1 MSTIDF
7 AQTSIVVTGGAG
19 FLGSFVVEELRRRG
33 ATRVFVPRSHDYDLV
48 DRQACRR
55 LLLDSKPDLVFHLA
69 ARVGGIG
76 ANRENPGRFLF
87 ENAAMGLN
95 LFEECRLAKVAK
107 LVATGTI
114 CAYPKFAP
122 LPFREDDLWNG
133 YPEETNAP
141 YGIAKKMMS
150 VLSQGYREQYGMN
163 SIVLYPVNL
172 YGPRDNFNPGSSH
185 VIPALIRK
193 CVEAVDGGHDEIVL
207 WGDGS
212 PTRDFLYVEDAA
224 EGIILATEHYDK
236 PLPVNLG
243 SGMEISIGDLAAKIA
258 GIVGFSGRII
268 WDATKPNGQPR
279 RCLDVSR
286 AERQFGFRAT
296 TPFDV
301 GLRRT
306 IEWYQSRRLAV
317 ARALQP

>member
-1 MSTIDF
+1 VSTIDF

-193 CVEAVDGGHDEIVL
+193 CVEARQASRDEIVL

-212 PTRDFLYVEDAA
+212 PTREFLYAADAA
-224 EGIILATEHYDK
+224 RGLVMAAADYNASD
-236 PLPVNLG
+236 PVNLG
-243 SGMEISIGDLAAKIA
+243 TGREISIRDLASMIA
-258 GIVGFSGRII
+258 EMTGFTGRLR
-268 WDATKPNGQPR
+268 WDTGQPNGQPR
-279 RCLDVSR
+279 RRLDVSR
-286 AERQFGFRAT
+286 ARERFGFEATTSFADGLRAT
-296 TPFDV
+296 IAYFEDQRQK
-301 GLRRT
+301 G
-306 IEWYQSRRLAV
+306 
-317 ARALQP
+317 AL